1 MQIIRE
7 LRKKMGATQTD
18 LANAVGVSLRT
29 IQTYEKKD
37 ANIPTRR
44 LAKIAAYFEL
54 SAIELQIRAVNE
66 EELTYGNQKPFDHFG
81 SRCYPLDFGKTFMLV
96 RLLLAETQEEYAK
109 NSKRREEPKDTMK
122 AGFVVET
129 LHDSSHLAFEIA
141 GDYMNDGTIQS
152 IPNKSIV
159 LGVEHTVNELIKN
172 PGLFLDQ
179 TMVLVLHDRITC
191 KKIVAVDMDKKEVTC
206 SNLNTSPEFNDFK
219 LPLDEI
225 FQLFRVIKKQL

>member
-7 LRKKMGATQTD
+7 LRKKKGATQTD
-18 LANAVGVSLRT
+18 LAEAVGVSLRT

-37 ANIPTRR
+37 ASISNKR
-44 LAKIAAYFEL
+44 LEKIAAFFDL
-54 SAIELQIRAVNE
+54 SVIELQIREVNE
-66 EELTYGNQKPFDHFG
+66 DEATYGNQKPFDHFG

-109 NSKRREEPKDTMK
+109 TVKDGEETKDVMK
-122 AGFVVET
+122 TGFVLET

-159 LGVEHTVNELIKN
+159 LGVEHTVNGLIKD
-172 PGLFLDQ
+172 PKLFLDQ
-179 TMVLVLHDRITC
+179 IMVLVLQDRITC
-191 KKIVAVDMDKKEVTC
+191 KKIVAIDADKKEITC
-206 SNLNTSPEFNDFK
+206 NNLNTSPEFNDFK
-219 LPLDEI
+219 LPMAEI
-225 FQLFRVIKKQL
+225 LQLFKVIKKQI

>member
-109 NSKRREEPKDTMK
+109 NSKSSEEPKETMK

-129 LHDSSHLAFEIA
+129 LPDSSHLAFEIA

-179 TMVLVLHDRITC
+179 TMILILRDRITC
-191 KKIVAVDMDKKEVTC
+191 KKIVAINEDRKEITC

-225 FQLFRVIKKQL
+225 FQLFKVIKKQI

>member
-1 MQIIRE
+1 MQIIRK

-37 ANIPTRR
+37 ANIPSKR
-44 LAKIAAYFEL
+44 LAQIAAYFEL
-54 SAIELQIRAVNE
+54 SVIELQIREVNE
-66 EELTYGNQKPFDHFG
+66 EEATYGNQNPFDHFG

-109 NSKRREEPKDTMK
+109 NRNSSEEPKDTMK
-122 AGFVVET
+122 TGFVVET

-159 LGVEHTVNELIKN
+159 LGVEHAVNELAKK
-172 PGLFLDQ
+172 PKLFLNQ
-179 TMVLVLHDRITC
+179 IMVLVLRDRITC
-191 KKIVAVDMDKKEVTC
+191 KKIVAIDADKKEITC
-206 SNLNTSPEFNDFK
+206 NNLNTSPEFNDFK

-225 FQLFRVIKKQL
+225 LQLFKVIKKQI